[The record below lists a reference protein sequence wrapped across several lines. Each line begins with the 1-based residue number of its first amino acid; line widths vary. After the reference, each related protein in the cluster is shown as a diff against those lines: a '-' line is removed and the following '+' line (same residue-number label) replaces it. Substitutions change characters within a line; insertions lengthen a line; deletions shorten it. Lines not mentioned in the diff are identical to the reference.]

1 MADNPINK
9 NNIDD
14 AKEYL
19 KTLLDI
25 TDVSRDITEYFKDV
39 LKNSNLSRVTQAEIL
54 NINKQISRTILDQAD
69 NIERVLENRKSTKDI
84 TKDIQKSE
92 DLIKKTEKERIILSS
107 KLNELED
114 KRSQALAS
122 NNDALFDS
130 LSDQI
135 KQYDS
140 INKKL
145 ENQQKL
151 LVENKIANEEALKIS
166 KEVDKLSKSGSFKV
180 LEKIVKATP
189 GLKAFGSTF
198 EKATEASRGAVLS
211 GGGGLMAGLKELIGP
226 LTKMSFI
233 FGGVASIL
241 KFIVDAMFGAS
252 KLTAQFKR
260 DFIVSSEEAEKVRQR
275 TYDIA
280 FNSKNLAD
288 TEGKIL
294 ITQTQIVKSLEQA
307 NQALGVQMDLTSTLG
322 EYGQQLLTQTA
333 ILRDNFGLSEE
344 AIAGVTQESIRT
356 GKTTE
361 QITKNLT
368 GGVAAIF
375 LEKKLGADFN
385 KILEQAYK
393 TSGVLRLSFK
403 GSSDEIAKGIAKL
416 QLMGLTLQDTQKIAA
431 GLLDFESSISAQIAA
446 ELLTGKQIYLERA
459 RLYALNRDFVG
470 VGKELINQGITYNYL
485 QTLNSEALEAQA
497 KVFNL
502 TGDELSDIIKKQEE
516 SNALSERAAKFGV
529 KIKDINKQSLLD
541 LYEANKNLL
550 TSQEDLAKILGE
562 EIYSK
567 KQSEDAQAQF
577 NKQLEKAKDIFS
589 SFVSSGALENLSN
602 ALTNFAKAADSFF
615 GNQGLKKQAL
625 GETEVTYSK
634 SVLGTGL
641 LQTTDTVSKETGM
654 VLTEVKPLAFLGET
668 LGDMFKYAE
677 LKDKQGKTIE
687 SSFGSDAFEKLL
699 EQQKQMNE
707 YLRQQANKSTDIILN
722 GEKVTNGFA
731 KQTYALGS
739 GN

>member
-1 MADNPINK
+1 MADQNDDLIRQTRETAVVVEDALR
-9 NNIDD
+9 NIASKIKDVFED
-14 AKEYL
+14 AL
-19 KTLLDI
+19 TTASSTSQTFSKTLIKDI
-25 TDVSRDITEYFKDV
+25 SSGLNSLAKVSQQLESNQAKLNAGSLKRADIEKQILERTAKIKSLEDQIEIA
-39 LKNSNLSRVTQAEIL
+39 RVSGVAVSQEIL
-54 NINKQISRTILDQAD
+54 DALAEQESYNTQYIDHLHEQAKQAD
-69 NIERVLENRKSTKDI
+69 I
-84 TKDIQKSE
+84 
-92 DLIKKTEKERIILSS
+92 
-107 KLNELED
+107 
-114 KRSQALAS
+114 
-122 NNDALFDS
+122 
-130 LSDQI
+130 
-135 KQYDS
+135 
-140 INKKL
+140 INKKIGL
-145 ENQQKL
+145 TGGLLKGFSKIPILGGLIESEKVLARIQKEAGKSTSTKFSVFKEGAKGVGSSIMENLTSPFALATAGITL
-151 LVENKIANEEALKIS
+151 LV
-166 KEVDKLSKSGSFKV
+166 
-180 LEKIVKATP
+180 KA
-189 GLKAFGSTF
+189 
-198 EKATEASRGAVLS
+198 
-211 GGGGLMAGLKELIGP
+211 I
-226 LTKMSFI
+226 
-233 FGGVASIL
+233 
-241 KFIVDAMFGAS
+241 KFVVDAMFGAS

-322 EYGQQLLTQTA
+322 EYGQQLLVQTS

-416 QLMGLTLQDTQKIAA
+416 QLMGLTLQDTQKVAA

-562 EIYSK
+562 EIYNK
-567 KQSEDAQAQF
+567 KLSEDAQTQF
-577 NKQLEKAKDIFS
+577 NKQLEKAKEIFA
-589 SFVSSGALENLSN
+589 SFVSSGALDKLANKMTQIVN
-602 ALTNFAKAADSFF
+602 ALESGQSLGSILLTGARTEKDIAEMKKERFEGGTTWKDLFVNDFTIRTHPKDTLVMAGGTKL
-615 GNQGLKKQAL
+615 GNN
-625 GETEVTYSK
+625 
-634 SVLGTGL
+634 
-641 LQTTDTVSKETGM
+641 D
-654 VLTEVKPLAFLGET
+654 ET
-668 LGDMFKYAE
+668 LKAQQETNML
-677 LKDKQGKTIE
+677 LKQ
-687 SSFGSDAFEKLL
+687 LL
-699 EQQKQMNE
+699 S
-707 YLRQQANKSTDIILN
+707 KSTDITLN
-722 GEKVTNGFA
+722 GEKLTNGLA

-739 GN
+739 